1 MATSVL
7 KSKANSTASSSANI
21 AVVGAGL
28 IGRLI
33 AWQLAKQGQQVTL
46 FDRDQ
51 GNGEQS
57 AAYAAGGLLAPLSEA
72 LKCEANM
79 VAMGHDALKLWP
91 QLLAQLTKPVFFQQ
105 NGTLIVTH
113 QQDNGDFNHFSRY
126 IADNYSNYSQQ
137 AVNYGALAKLEPELA
152 NKFQQGLF
160 LPDEAQ
166 LDNRQLLQALATELK
181 QLENVKWRDN
191 SEVISLKPHSVEL
204 VTGNEQFELVVDC
217 RGTGAKGQQTGQL
230 SNLRAVRGELIHL
243 HAPEVKLKRSIRLT
257 HPRYQIYIAP
267 KADNRYIIG
276 ATEIESDSLAPV
288 TVRSSLELLSA
299 AYSVHSGF
307 AEANIID
314 QISQCRPAFSDNQPR
329 INHQPGL
336 VQVNGLFRHGFMLA
350 PVILEHALAVINQD
364 SSEQNIRYPELVSEH
379 HVQSQQITAD

>member
-7 KSKANSTASSSANI
+7 KSKANSTASSPANI

-46 FDRDQ
+46 FDRGQ
-51 GNGEQS
+51 GNGKQS

-91 QLLAQLTKPVFFQQ
+91 PLLSQLTEPVFFQQ

-113 QQDNGDFNHFSRY
+113 QQDSGDFNHFSRY
-126 IADNYSNYSQQ
+126 ITDNYSNYSQQ
-137 AVNYGALAKLEPELA
+137 AVSYGALAELEPELA
-152 NKFQQGLF
+152 NKFQQGVF

-166 LDNRQLLQALATELK
+166 LDNRQLLQALAAELK
-181 QLENVKWRDN
+181 QLENVNWRDN
-191 SEVISLKPHSVEL
+191 SEVFSIAPHSIEL
-204 VTGNEQFELVVDC
+204 ATDTEQFDLVVDC
-217 RGTGAKGQQTGQL
+217 RGTGAKGQYAGQL

-243 HAPEVKLKRSIRLT
+243 HAPEVKLTRSIRLT

-267 KADNRYIIG
+267 KANDRYIIG

-307 AEANIID
+307 AEANIIE

-350 PVILEHALAVINQD
+350 PVILEHALAMINQD
-364 SSEQNIRYPELVSEH
+364 SSEQKLRYPELVSER
-379 HVQSQQITAD
+379 HVQSQQITSD